1 MIRWTRRLSVNALAL
16 CAAMSLSLMSLGARA
31 AGTVGTTLPADVP
44 VIVDASLGVPVI
56 GFGAAGTV
64 TRTPVILLHGNNDV
78 PFALGTCQPFQG
90 NIQRLAQSL
99 ADNGYSTSELWGL
112 GYQGTQCDLAADNT
126 RRSAFA
132 HTATA
137 NVDDLRRFV
146 HAVMAYTG
154 ASEVDIVGHSLG
166 VVVAREWMRQ
176 DKSWHVVRR
185 LVAIDGPNHGIVN
198 CSPSPQ
204 NYYQLPGYG
213 GFTPESAVCQE
224 LGSPDTPFL
233 RQLNRGSD
241 TQGSTRILAIRNA
254 DTSFVYFSAQDGP
267 FFPPVPAMDV
277 YGNAFDFAESAALK
291 GADVLN
297 LTGQN
302 AYDPILGTAH
312 LGILS
317 SPATWQATFEFLTA
331 ASPRR

>member
-1 MIRWTRRLSVNALAL
+1 MIRWTRRVLLGAVALITG
-16 CAAMSLSLMSLGARA
+16 LSLTSFAARA
-31 AGTVGTTLPADVP
+31 AGPGGPSLPEDFP
-44 VIVDASLGVPVI
+44 VILDASLGDPVI
-56 GFGAAGTV
+56 GFGAGGEV
-64 TRTPVILLHGNNDV
+64 TRTPVIFLHGNNDV
-78 PFALGTCQPFQG
+78 PFPDNTCQPLQG
-90 NIQRLAQSL
+90 NIRRLAQYL

-146 HAVMAYTG
+146 RAVMDYTG

-166 VVVAREWMRQ
+166 VIVAREWMRQ
-176 DKSWHVVRR
+176 DKSWRMVRR

-198 CSPSPQ
+198 CSPSPS
-204 NYYQLPGYG
+204 NYYHLPVYG
-213 GFTPESAVCQE
+213 GFTPDSAVCQE

-312 LGILS
+312 LGILN
-317 SPATWQATFEFLTA
+317 SPVTWQATLEFLTA

>member
-1 MIRWTRRLSVNALAL
+1 MIRWTRMLSVPALAL
-16 CAAMSLSLMSLGARA
+16 CAALSLSSWGARA
-31 AGTVGTTLPADVP
+31 AGTVGTALPADFP

-56 GFGAAGTV
+56 GFGAAGDV
-64 TRTPVILLHGNNDV
+64 IRTPVILLHGNNDV
-78 PFALGTCQPFQG
+78 PFAVGTCQPFQG
-90 NIQRLAQSL
+90 NIQRLAQYL
-99 ADNGYSTSELWGL
+99 ANSGYSPSELWGL

-204 NYYQLPGYG
+204 NYYQLPVYG

>member
-1 MIRWTRRLSVNALAL
+1 MIRWIRRLSVPALAL
-16 CAAMSLSLMSLGARA
+16 CAALSLSSLGARA
-31 AGTVGTTLPADVP
+31 AGLVGDKLPADFP
-44 VIVDASLGVPVI
+44 VILDASLGDPVI
-56 GFGAAGTV
+56 GFGAAGPV

-78 PFALGTCQPFQG
+78 PFALGTCQELQG
-90 NIQRLAQSL
+90 NIQRLAQYL
-99 ADNGYSTSELWGL
+99 ADSGYNTSELWGL
-112 GYQGTQCDLAADNT
+112 GYQGDQCDLREDNT

-166 VVVAREWMRQ
+166 VIVAREWMRQ
-176 DKSWHVVRR
+176 DKAWRVVRR
-185 LVAIDGPNHGIVN
+185 LVAIDGPNHGIIN
-198 CSPSPQ
+198 CSPSPD
-204 NYYQLPGYG
+204 NSYRFPIFG

-267 FFPPVPAMDV
+267 VFAPVPAMDV
-277 YGNAFDFAESAALK
+277 YGNAVDFSQSAALK
-291 GADVLN
+291 GAEVLN

-312 LGILS
+312 LGILN
-317 SPATWQATFEFLTA
+317 SPVTWQATFEFLTA
-331 ASPRR
+331 GSNRR